1 MERGRREGVGRE
13 GSRGKIHNSIKTT
26 FKIDRTAAFPV
37 VLGSNPS
44 THLTAYNHL

>member
-1 MERGRREGVGRE
+1 MERGRRGRVRK
-13 GSRGKIHNSIKTT
+13 RGEQRKIHNSIKTI

-44 THLTAYNHL
+44 IHLTAYNHL